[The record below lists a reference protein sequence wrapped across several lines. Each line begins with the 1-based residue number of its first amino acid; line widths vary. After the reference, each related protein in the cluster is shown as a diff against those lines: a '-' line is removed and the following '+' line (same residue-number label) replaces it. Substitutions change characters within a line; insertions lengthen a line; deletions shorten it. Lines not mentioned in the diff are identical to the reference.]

1 MAVFYPLDDFAEP
14 GVFVLQDADRFHA
27 ILHGGEIRLA
37 DGTTMILVIFVIR
50 RVAGSFDQFIVNKF
64 FRTDGTVSRTLMSKK
79 DIAASDI
86 EQTLA
91 ETSAAFAR
99 TLQSAKGPAI
109 RWGELDLR
117 RIEGKDEQIAAIRGW
132 GKLQGVRVKAD

>member
-1 MAVFYPLDDFAEP
+1 MYYPLDDFAEP
-14 GVFVLQDADRFHA
+14 DVFVLQDADRFHSF
-27 ILHGGEIRLA
+27 LHGGEIRLA
-37 DGTTMILVIFVIR
+37 DGTVMILVIFVIR

-99 TLQSAKGPAI
+99 TLQSAKG
-109 RWGELDLR
+109 
-117 RIEGKDEQIAAIRGW
+117 
-132 GKLQGVRVKAD
+132 